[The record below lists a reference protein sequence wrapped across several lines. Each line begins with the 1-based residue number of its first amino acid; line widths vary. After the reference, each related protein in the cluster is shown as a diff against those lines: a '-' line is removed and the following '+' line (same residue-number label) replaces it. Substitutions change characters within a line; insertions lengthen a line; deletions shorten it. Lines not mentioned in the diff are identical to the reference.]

1 MTLRALIIA
10 LVLLSLT
17 APRGMAGE
25 ASVSGNDSVSKREME
40 RMHKFFPTTQRDSM
54 YDAAAK
60 YKAHNLANGNM
71 HNFYKGWMNEIIYDI
86 NFNHFYKAM
95 KKTIEMGK
103 DMKWRNC
110 TTELH
115 NASYMMGIIYSLQGN
130 NAMAELSLKQALNET
145 PADDT
150 VGKIQVYKELANIKL
165 EHHPE
170 QAMKDIDMAMSLAG
184 AEKMKYEQSAITGF
198 KIITAFFL
206 NDYETVKRCFHD
218 YQQMKETYGKDFCHT
233 YDTYVLMAWHTAC
246 GEYGKAIE
254 QAGLMT
260 NIDEFKM
267 KAKIYEAAG
276 DTAAAYKAQL
286 DYIRTKDS
294 VNGQTMVQDINELT
308 GDIELTKMADKARRN
323 KLMNIVLLLV
333 IASAAVVIIALALI
347 IRNRNGFLK
356 KLRRKNNELEAMR
369 DKALEAER
377 MKMSI
382 QRNMSHEI
390 RTPLNIISGFA
401 QIMSMPDFQMSHR
414 ERSDM
419 AERIMENSNQI
430 VRLINNLLYVS
441 MESST
446 SYMEKNDVMACN
458 DICRKAAATFRQNNP
473 GTAEISFSTTAD
485 DRLTIKTNADGIY
498 KILEC
503 LLDNAR
509 KFTADGIITMEC
521 SYSKKENTVSFSIAN
536 TGESIPAEKAKE
548 VFDPFFKIN
557 NDKEGLGLGLPLSQQ
572 IAGQLGGE
580 ISIDTS
586 YTAGTRIVVTL
597 PLGED

>member
-1 MTLRALIIA
+1 
-10 LVLLSLT
+10 
-17 APRGMAGE
+17 
-25 ASVSGNDSVSKREME
+25 
-40 RMHKFFPTTQRDSM
+40 
-54 YDAAAK
+54 
-60 YKAHNLANGNM
+60 
-71 HNFYKGWMNEIIYDI
+71 
-86 NFNHFYKAM
+86 
-95 KKTIEMGK
+95 
-103 DMKWRNC
+103 
-110 TTELH
+110 
-115 NASYMMGIIYSLQGN
+115 
-130 NAMAELSLKQALNET
+130 
-145 PADDT
+145 
-150 VGKIQVYKELANIKL
+150 
-165 EHHPE
+165 
-170 QAMKDIDMAMSLAG
+170 MAMSLVD

-206 NDYETVKRCFHD
+206 NDYVTVKKSFRD
-218 YQQMKETYGKDFCHT
+218 YKRMKETYGKDFCHT

-246 GEYGKAIE
+246 GEYGKALK

-267 KAKIYEAAG
+267 KAKIYEAGG

-294 VNGQTMVQDINELT
+294 VNGRTMVQDINELT

-323 KLMNIVLLLV
+323 KLMNIVLLLI
-333 IASAAVVIIALALI
+333 IASAAVAIIALALI
-347 IRNRNGFLK
+347 IRNRNSFLK

-377 MKMSI
+377 MKMTI

-401 QIMSMPDFQMSHR
+401 QVMSMPDFQMNSQ

-419 AERIMENSNQI
+419 AERIMENSNRI

-441 MESST
+441 VESST
-446 SYMEKNDVMACN
+446 SYMEKNDVIACN
-458 DICRKAAATFRQNNP
+458 DICREAAAAFGRNNP
-473 GTAEISFSTTAD
+473 GTAEISFSTDAD

-509 KFTADGIITMEC
+509 KFTTDGIITMEC
-521 SYSKKENTVSFSIAN
+521 LHSRKEKSVSFCITNAGNAISPEN
-536 TGESIPAEKAKE
+536 AEK
-548 VFDPFFKIN
+548 VFDPFFKI
-557 NDKEGLGLGLPLSQQ
+557 DDEKEGLGLGLPLSRQ
-572 IAGQLGGE
+572 IAGQLGGH
-580 ISIDTS
+580 ISIDTG